1 MKIYVAAQYTDKDRV
16 RRVYE
21 ALRREG
27 HEVTYDWT
35 NDVEPDLAAQLDADG
50 VRKCDAL
57 LLLPYKCGKGG
68 AWFEAGL
75 AYGLGKKIVAVCRS
89 YHLDPINKA
98 VVLDLDDFCVFLRLP
113 GVVLVTDIFAAYA
126 ELRS

>member
-75 AYGLGKKIVAVCRS
+75 AYGLGKKVVAVCPWIPS
-89 YHLDPINKA
+89 DGILP
-98 VVLDLDDFCVFLRLP
+98 VVFDLDDFCVFLRLP